1 MNNEKIKLRKQ
12 SHLQSHPK
20 NKILQ
25 NKFNKSSATTFTMK
39 YSEKYKILLKEM
51 KKNLSKWKD
60 IPYLLV
66 EDI

>member
-1 MNNEKIKLRKQ
+1 MQ
-12 SHLQSHPK
+12 HL
-20 NKILQ
+20 
-25 NKFNKSSATTFTMK
+25 

-66 EDI
+66 EDIKIAILSTDRFNIIPIKNPVSIFAEIDKLILKFI